1 MAKRRSF
8 KGWLMH
14 LIVLLIALAVALF
27 CAALLILYIAEN
39 NPPERAGDNDT
50 IIVLGAQV
58 YGNGELS
65 PQLELRMEA
74 ALREYERHP
83 VPIIV
88 CGAQGKNE
96 PRTEGEAMRDWLLAH
111 GVPQSDVTAETQSTD
126 TRKNLIN
133 AMKLLPAGTRK
144 VTIVTSDYH
153 LPRAMALARD
163 LGYLADGIGSPC
175 KPEFWVKNHFRE
187 VLAWGKYFAV
197 KWGVLK

>member
-1 MAKRRSF
+1 MKRRTV

-14 LIVLLIALAVALF
+14 LIVLLIALGAALF
-27 CAALLILYIAEN
+27 CAALLILYIAEK
-39 NPPERAGDNDT
+39 NPPKRAGDNDA

-58 YGNGELS
+58 YESGDLS

-74 ALREYERHP
+74 ALAEYRRHP
-83 VPIIV
+83 VPVIV

-96 PRTEGEAMRDWLLAH
+96 PCTEAEAMRGWLLEH
-111 GVPQSDVTAETQSTD
+111 GVPADRVAAETQSTD
-126 TRKNLIN
+126 TRKNLAN
-133 AMKLLPAGTRK
+133 AASLLPAGVK
-144 VTIVTSDYH
+144 NVTVVTSDYH
-153 LPRAMALARD
+153 LPRALALARD
-163 LGYLADGIGSPC
+163 LGYSADGLGSPC